1 MEQIN
6 AEERKLYTA
15 ITDYLESVDSMY
27 GVQLVGE
34 EEALDRRREIL
45 RNANAAAK
53 LLKEMADRAEL
64 YRRMRGMGCGSS
76 RFICNVDSS
85 GLEYHEESYQK

>member
-1 MEQIN
+1 MKQIN

-15 ITDYLESVDSMY
+15 IAEYLESVDSMY

-34 EEALDRRREIL
+34 EEALDRKREIL
-45 RNANAAAK
+45 RNANTAAK

-64 YRRMRGMGCGSS
+64 YRRMRGIGCGRSRFVCDVGSS
-76 RFICNVDSS
+76 RF
-85 GLEYHEESYQK
+85 EYREEPYQK